1 MVTGLGRHINYA
13 LQIQALSFT
22 LDDEEEDEDRSCST
36 DDSDAE
42 KCELPVKKKI
52 RKNPDVDTSFLPDR
66 EREDEENKLREEL
79 RQVRNLF
86 PNVSRLQPVN
96 SIIIWAVLL
105 SKPKTLLHNR
115 SAELNMHGQ
124 IAVYFK
130 VRALLTLIL
139 LMF

>member
-1 MVTGLGRHINYA
+1 

-22 LDDEEEDEDRSCST
+22 LDDDDVEEDEAST
-36 DDSDAE
+36 SSADDSDAE

-86 PNVSRLQPVN
+86 PKVQHCT
-96 SIIIWAVLL
+96 ACECCYHL
-105 SKPKTLLHNR
+105 SC
-115 SAELNMHGQ
+115 ACC
-124 IAVYFK
+124 
-130 VRALLTLIL
+130 
-139 LMF
+139 